1 MAELL
6 FDLEPSINTE
16 LSLGFNLDSSYVE
29 DERTSFWEGAK
40 ETVTGIAKFG
50 SELIPGGRYLWQ
62 EERERFGKMSSGEKA
77 MAVGWEGLNALMWW
91 KGPAIAKGIFKLGSK
106 GLGKV
111 SGGRIGKKVIQPIE
125 DLIDIQS
132 KSYAELASSKL
143 KKAGF
148 KQDEIPAVIDAKRGN
163 NNALLGAFRGR
174 ALEGKGMSKG
184 WQKNVNMTTDP
195 WLQFSP
201 KKKLLDDLVPETLS
215 RGAQEGSIV
224 RQIAKAYGKDYDPK
238 YIDGVFSRHAD
249 KYIEGG
255 HIVRMK
261 DATDDLVWNVLRD
274 MQDSP
279 KLLLKLKTPGAFAS
293 MRPLQS
299 VWGDL
304 NP

>member
-1 MAELL
+1 MAFLG
-6 FDLEPSINTE
+6 FDLEEAPSDLQPVFAFESDQFQE
-16 LSLGFNLDSSYVE
+16 LEAPEAGFKDV
-29 DERTSFWEGAK
+29 
-40 ETVTGIAKFG
+40 VTGIAKFG

-148 KQDEIPAVIDAKRGN
+148 KQDEIPAVIDAARGN

-174 ALEGKGMSKG
+174 ALE
-184 WQKNVNMTTDP
+184 
-195 WLQFSP
+195 
-201 KKKLLDDLVPETLS
+201 
-215 RGAQEGSIV
+215 V
-224 RQIAKAYGKDYDPK
+224 RA
-238 YIDGVFSRHAD
+238 
-249 KYIEGG
+249 
-255 HIVRMK
+255 
-261 DATDDLVWNVLRD
+261 
-274 MQDSP
+274 
-279 KLLLKLKTPGAFAS
+279 
-293 MRPLQS
+293 
-299 VWGDL
+299 
-304 NP
+304 